1 MFQFVI
7 FCLSVGIAIQH
18 FLERDVGIEEEQ
30 LEDQVRGR
38 EVQGCIV
45 EDGQDRRRRVEGAAD
60 SVAERR
66 RLRRPTQL
74 QIHRRPARRLR
85 RTRQHEPGILS
96 PARARLTE
104 YLTTVLRLSYD
115 NAKVTIDLRRTSNS
129 LNVLRRTR
137 GFSEARFTCKIR
149 YTPLQEP
156 RARFTEYLTIYR
168 KLILGDS
175 VVAEWLACWTQ
186 AQKGLGSNRSRDAVG

>member
-1 MFQFVI
+1 M
-7 FCLSVGIAIQH
+7 
-18 FLERDVGIEEEQ
+18 
-30 LEDQVRGR
+30 RGR
-38 EVQGCIV
+38 EVQGCVV

-115 NAKVTIDLRRTSNS
+115 NAKVTIDLRRTSN
-129 LNVLRRTR
+129 LQNVLRRTR

-168 KLILGDS
+168 KLILGGS

>member
-1 MFQFVI
+1 M
-7 FCLSVGIAIQH
+7 
-18 FLERDVGIEEEQ
+18 
-30 LEDQVRGR
+30 
-38 EVQGCIV
+38 QGCIV

-66 RLRRPTQL
+66 RFRRPTQL
-74 QIHRRPARRLR
+74 QIHGRPARRLR

-104 YLTTVLRLSYD
+104 YLTTILRLSYD
-115 NAKVTIDLRRTSNS
+115 NAKVTIDVRRTSN
-129 LNVLRRTR
+129 LQNVLRRTR

-168 KLILGDS
+168 KLILGGS